1 MALLQRSALFLI
13 TAVLGGALAFLLG
26 LLGGQPDGDAVW
38 LWLLGSLAA
47 VGAIEVTALHLLR
60 GTPKNQAAE
69 ETFAVCGALLGG
81 LLLAGFAAAFVA
93 GIYVCFEAEW
103 GDRGIQG
110 DLGGIDQTWQSWL
123 WEFLRTSVLA
133 CGIVGG
139 ILSLLSHIPLR
150 SNCRQR

>member
-1 MALLQRSALFLI
+1 VA
-13 TAVLGGALAFLLG
+13 
-26 LLGGQPDGDAVW
+26 
-38 LWLLGSLAA
+38 
-47 VGAIEVTALHLLR
+47 AIEVAALHLLR
-60 GTPKNQAAE
+60 GTPKNLAAE

-93 GIYVCFEAEW
+93 GIYVCFEAGW

-123 WEFLRTSVLA
+123 REFLRTSVLA

-139 ILSLLSHIPLR
+139 ILSLLSHISLH
-150 SNCRQR
+150 SNRGQG